1 MASSDYN
8 TLEDYILIVDDN
20 PENLHLLSRVLT
32 PKGYQ
37 VLPTTNGLQALAAV
51 QSLPPTLILLDI
63 MMPGMD
69 GYEVCRR
76 LKASD
81 VSRDIP
87 VIFISAL
94 HENDDKLQAFAVG
107 GVDYITR
114 PFHAP
119 EVLARVKTHLALRH
133 TQKQLH
139 EANEA
144 LRQYQDHLE
153 KLVEEQTADLRR
165 EIAERERAETALRE
179 SEERYRRM
187 FQAASVSLWEE
198 DISRLKGMLVEL
210 KQQGVQDLNAYL
222 ASHPDFIYRAIQ
234 AIRVVDVNEMTLQ
247 IYQAPHKEALLGS
260 LDKTMAPEALP
271 VFRDHIIAIAEQKPY
286 FESESYA
293 CTLQGRTINILLR
306 ATTPPAR
313 AGFETMLVSIMDITE
328 RKRLEEQLRQ
338 SQKMEAI
345 GRLAGGVAHDFNNL
359 LTSMLGHTALALET
373 LPADDPARS
382 DIQMVQRSAE
392 RAADLTFQLLA
403 FARRQLIEP
412 KLLNLNELI
421 LNIHKMLRRLIGENI
436 ELVILPAPELGWIK
450 ADPGQL
456 EQVLLNLSL
465 NARDAMP
472 NGGKLVIET
481 ANVTLN
487 QAQFWEH
494 SEISPG
500 EYVVLSVIDTGTG
513 MSEAVKARIFEPFF
527 TTKAEG
533 RGTGLGLA
541 TCFGIVKQNNGHIWL
556 SSEEDKGTTFRVYLP
571 RVMAVGKPLAPPAEV
586 MGLPQGTETI
596 LLVEDD
602 ALVRSLAVRVLHQQ
616 GYHLLEAA
624 NGHEALA
631 FIQQYDK
638 EIQLLISD
646 LVMPGISGKALAEQL
661 QAVHPQIKVLF
672 ISGYTDHI
680 ISHHGVLESGVHF
693 LQKPFLPV
701 KLARK
706 VREVLDEAL
715 A

>member
-1 MASSDYN
+1 
-8 TLEDYILIVDDN
+8 
-20 PENLHLLSRVLT
+20 
-32 PKGYQ
+32 
-37 VLPTTNGLQALAAV
+37 
-51 QSLPPTLILLDI
+51 
-63 MMPGMD
+63 
-69 GYEVCRR
+69 
-76 LKASD
+76 
-81 VSRDIP
+81 
-87 VIFISAL
+87 
-94 HENDDKLQAFAVG
+94 
-107 GVDYITR
+107 
-114 PFHAP
+114 
-119 EVLARVKTHLALRH
+119 
-133 TQKQLH
+133 
-139 EANEA
+139 
-144 LRQYQDHLE
+144 
-153 KLVEEQTADLRR
+153 
-165 EIAERERAETALRE
+165 
-179 SEERYRRM
+179 
-187 FQAASVSLWEE
+187 
-198 DISRLKGMLVEL
+198 
-210 KQQGVQDLNAYL
+210 
-222 ASHPDFIYRAIQ
+222 
-234 AIRVVDVNEMTLQ
+234 
-247 IYQAPHKEALLGS
+247 
-260 LDKTMAPEALP
+260 
-271 VFRDHIIAIAEQKPY
+271 
-286 FESESYA
+286 
-293 CTLQGRTINILLR
+293 
-306 ATTPPAR
+306 
-313 AGFETMLVSIMDITE
+313 MLVSIMDITE

-481 ANVTLN
+481 ANIRLN

-500 EYVVLSVIDTGTG
+500 EYVVLSVIDTGIG

-556 SSEEDKGTTFRVYLP
+556 SSEENKGTTFKVYLP
-571 RVMAVGKPLAPPAEV
+571 RVMAVGKPLTPPAEV
-586 MGLPQGTETI
+586 AGLPQGTETI

-602 ALVRSLAVRVLHQQ
+602 PLVRSLTVRVLHQQ

-631 FIQQYDK
+631 FIQQYGK

-646 LVMPGISGKALAEQL
+646 LVMPGISGKALAEQF

-680 ISHHGVLESGVHF
+680 ISHHGLLEGGVHF

-706 VREVLDEAL
+706 VRDVLDEAL